1 MKTTTRMIEEELYI
15 ARNEQG
21 HEVTID
27 MRKADLKKSQSPV
40 ELLLSS
46 LGACG
51 AVDIAIM
58 VNKRKK
64 TILSFITET
73 TGERKEESPRSFIK
87 IHCHYCIT
95 SPNLTEEELQ
105 KIARLSLEKY
115 CSVADSLK
123 AHITF
128 TTEVKRP

>member
-1 MKTTTRMIEEELYI
+1 MIEQELYV

-27 MRKADLKKSQSPV
+27 MRKGDIKKGQSPV

-58 VNKRKK
+58 VNKRRR

-73 TGERKEESPRSFIK
+73 TGERREENPRSFIS

-95 SPNLTEEELQ
+95 SPDLTEEELQ
-105 KIARLSLEKY
+105 KIAKLSLEKY

-123 AHITF
+123 ARISF
-128 TTEVKRP
+128 TTEIKKA